1 MEKNW
6 LLPRRTFLKGIGT
19 AVSLP
24 LLEAMAPAKL
34 VAAATG
40 NNSGALPSGHPT
52 RMAFVYVP
60 NGVNMADWTP
70 KSEGADFELPAI
82 LESLRP
88 FQKDLQVLSGLAHRK
103 ADANGDGAGDH
114 ARASATFLTGV
125 QARKTAAVDI
135 RVGLSVDQVA
145 AAKIGGL
152 TRFPS
157 LELGCDN
164 GQQAG
169 SCDSGYSC
177 AYQFNLAWKSDS
189 TPLPPEVDPRLVF
202 DRMFSN
208 GVAGEVEESR
218 ARRRPGGRSVL
229 DFVLDDA
236 KRLQN
241 KLGATDRRKLDEYLT
256 SVREIEQRID
266 RAEKF
271 PPANPNYA
279 RPTGIPRDYEQHL
292 RVMFELLALAFQ
304 TDTTRIATFM
314 IAHDG
319 SNRAYPFIGIG
330 DGHHDLSH
338 HGGDA
343 GKKKKIARINQFHMR
358 QFAYFLEKLESVRE
372 GNGTLLDHC
381 MAVYGSGISDG
392 NAHSH
397 HDLPVILA
405 GKGGGT
411 ITTGRHVR
419 YPKDTPMSNLYL
431 SMLDRMGAPAERFG
445 DSTGVLPGL
454 S

>member
-1 MEKNW
+1 M
-6 LLPRRTFLKGIGT
+6 KGIGT

-24 LLEAMAPAKL
+24 LLEAMAPSVKL
-34 VAAATG
+34 FAATS
-40 NNSGALPSGHPT
+40 SGGAHGSSHPT

-60 NGVNMADWTP
+60 NGVNMTDWTP
-70 KSEGADFELPAI
+70 KDEGLNFELPYI
-82 LESLRP
+82 LEPLKP
-88 FQKDLQVLSGLAHRK
+88 LQKDLQVLSGLAHRK
-103 ADANGDGAGDH
+103 ADANGDGPGDH

-135 RVGLSVDQVA
+135 RVGVSVDQIA
-145 AAKIGGL
+145 AAKIGKL

-157 LELGCDN
+157 LELGCDK

-177 AYQFNLAWKSDS
+177 AYQFNLAWKGDS
-189 TPLPPEVDPRLVF
+189 TPLPPEVDPKLVF
-202 DRMFSN
+202 DRLFSN
-208 GVAGEVEESR
+208 GIAGEAEERR
-218 ARRRPGGRSVL
+218 ARRQLNNKSVL

-236 KRLQN
+236 TQLRG

-256 SVREIEQRID
+256 SVREIEQRIEQ
-266 RAEKF
+266 AEKF
-271 PPANPNYA
+271 AAANPDYA
-279 RPTGIPRDYEQHL
+279 QPGGIPREYEQHL
-292 RVMFELLALAFQ
+292 RVMLDLLALALQ

-338 HGGDA
+338 HGGNEE
-343 GKKKKIARINQFHMR
+343 KKKKIARINQFHVQ
-358 QFAYFLEKLESVRE
+358 QFAYFLERLKSVRE
-372 GNGTLLDHC
+372 GEGTLLDNC
-381 MAVYGSGISDG
+381 MVVYGSGISDG
-392 NAHSH
+392 NAHWH

-411 ITTGRHVR
+411 LTPGRHVR
-419 YPKDTPMSNLYL
+419 YAKDTPMTNLYL
-431 SMLDRMGAPAERFG
+431 SMLERVGAPVERFG
-445 DSTGVLPGL
+445 DSTGQLPDL